1 MLGEFITSR
10 LLGQPTELFRFVYG
24 PLPQDVALYTDSD
37 KPVVYLGETY
47 SPVSIS
53 RSSTSNSGTLD
64 KTAIEVMMPHLLKL
78 PQLFRIY
85 PPSGFISLTILQ
97 GQARD
102 PDAQF
107 VAVWVGRVISISVE
121 GIEAK
126 LSAEPITTS
135 FRRAGLRRNYQYM
148 CPHVLY
154 GPQCKAS
161 KSAATTS
168 ATVLAVSGRT
178 VVLSGAVPG
187 QSLYAGGMIEWASS
201 GGAAESR
208 TIVSVSSSGGNTS
221 LLLTGLV
228 PGLTAGKPVS
238 LVLGCQHTLTACI
251 AQHNNAPNFGGHPW
265 IPLKN
270 PIGNVSPYQ

>member
-1 MLGEFITSR
+1 MLGEFIRSR

-24 PLPQDVALYTDSD
+24 PLPGDVALYTDAEN
-37 KPVVYLGETY
+37 PIIYMGETY
-47 SPVSIS
+47 SPVPIS
-53 RSSTSNSGTLD
+53 RSGTSNSGTLD

-85 PPSGFISLTILQ
+85 PPSGSISLTILQ

-135 FRRAGLRRNYQYM
+135 FRRSGLRRNYQYM
-148 CPHVLY
+148 CPNILY
-154 GPQCKAS
+154 GPQCNAS
-161 KSAATTS
+161 KVAATAS
-168 ATVLAVSGRT
+168 ATVHSVSGRS
-178 VVLSGAVPG
+178 VVLTAAVG
-187 QSLYAGGMIEWASS
+187 NQELYAGGMVEWAGV
-201 GGAAESR
+201 GGSAESR
-208 TIVSVSSSGGNTS
+208 TIVSVSTSSGKTA

-228 PGLTAGKPVS
+228 PGLTAGSPVNI
-238 LVLGCQHTLTACI
+238 VLGCRHTLTACI
-251 AQHNNAPNFGGHPW
+251 NEHDNAPNFGGHPW